1 MSGGVGVGAFLD
13 GYRAATRQTIRRTL
27 APGPGTNGQQGYDAL
42 YITPDHIDERLV
54 THVSRAP
61 DDLREGDTTSVN
73 LVDRGVLGE
82 DKTFDEGHE
91 ISGRFDNAY
100 GIYSCIAQS
109 CTLNISDTP
118 GAGITDMAGWVFT
131 PTSYTGAGGGT
142 RAPQVTVAD
151 SDYRWF
157 GFWLR
162 GADPSAEDG
171 FEVRTFS
178 GGSQTFDGDP
188 SALSGGATY
197 IGPAAGQYVKED
209 RAGLFTA
216 KGTLH
221 ANFGASP
228 TISGGLSDFRDGSRS
243 LGWHMAFEAASI
255 GSAGGFSGRTHGTTY
270 VDTYQ
275 GTDRYRDE
283 DQDNHGLYVG
293 KLYGSATPAHPTGV
307 SGTLYGLFDDGA
319 VAGGYGASWKMDRQ

>member
-1 MSGGVGVGAFLD
+1 MD

-27 APGPGTNGQQGYDAL
+27 APGPGTNGQPGYDAL

-54 THVSRAP
+54 THVARAP

-73 LVDRGVLGE
+73 PVDRGVLGE

-109 CTLNISDTP
+109 CTLNISDIP
-118 GAGITDMAGWVFT
+118 GAGITDMSGWVFT
-131 PTSYTGAGGGT
+131 PTSYAGAGGGT

-157 GFWLR
+157 GFWLP

-178 GGSQTFDGDP
+178 GTSRVRSRALRGVPSCRMRFRLREAAIPVRSGLRGSVVA
-188 SALSGGATY
+188 ALILFLAACGGGG
-197 IGPAAGQYVKED
+197 GPAAPSS
-209 RAGLFTA
+209 TA
-216 KGTLH
+216 
-221 ANFGASP
+221 
-228 TISGGLSDFRDGSRS
+228 
-243 LGWHMAFEAASI
+243 
-255 GSAGGFSGRTHGTTY
+255 
-270 VDTYQ
+270 
-275 GTDRYRDE
+275 
-283 DQDNHGLYVG
+283 
-293 KLYGSATPAHPTGV
+293 
-307 SGTLYGLFDDGA
+307 
-319 VAGGYGASWKMDRQ
+319 